1 MNRYEMKKIAYGS
14 DLKNRALQVL
24 LYLID
29 RSNKEGTCF
38 PAIPTIAR
46 ELHIGVSTVKRA
58 LGELVE
64 AGFIVKESRYRENKG
79 QSSNLYTI
87 ILIENNER
95 QKPELIDDE
104 KQMGTVVTK
113 SVANTE
119 LLNSLNHKRYE
130 YRYNGGLGFC
140 EIRLIHGVRN
150 HGSDIISSLLED
162 WTGEEVNLIPP

>member
-38 PAIPTIAR
+38 PAIPTIAG

-64 AGFIVKESRYRENKG
+64 AGFIVKESRFRENRG

-87 ILIENNER
+87 ILTENNKE
-95 QKPELIDDE
+95 QSPELIDDD
-104 KQMGTVVTK
+104 KQIGTFFTK
-113 SVANTE
+113 SIANTE
-119 LLNSLNHKRYE
+119 LFNSLNHKRY
-130 YRYNGGLGFC
+130 RFRHNGEFR
-140 EIRLIHGVRN
+140 I
-150 HGSDIISSLLED
+150 DIKSSLLDD
-162 WTGEEVNLIPP
+162 WTGEEVSLIPP

>member
-1 MNRYEMKKIAYGS
+1 MNRYEMKQKAYSS

-46 ELHIGVSTVKRA
+46 ELHISMSTVKRA

-64 AGFIVKESRYRENKG
+64 AGFIIKEKRFRENKG

-87 ILIENNER
+87 ILSEN
-95 QKPELIDDE
+95 DDE
-104 KQMGTVVTK
+104 QMTESIDGDKLIFTSVTK
-113 SVANTE
+113 SIANTG
-119 LLNSLNHKRYE
+119 LLNPLNHKQSRFKHN
-130 YRYNGGLGFC
+130 RKSGFDK
-140 EIRLIHGVRN
+140 IRLICSVHSYSIDN
-150 HGSDIISSLLED
+150 KNSFLKD
-162 WTGEEVNLIPP
+162 WTGEEVNMIPP

>member
-1 MNRYEMKKIAYGS
+1 MNHYEMKQKAYSS

-46 ELHIGVSTVKRA
+46 ELHISVSTVKRA

-64 AGFIVKESRYRENKG
+64 AGFVIKESRFRINKG

-87 ILIENNER
+87 VLLENDDE
-95 QKPELIDDE
+95 QMTELIDSDE
-104 KQMGTVVTK
+104 QMDTLDIK
-113 SVANTE
+113 SMTNTE
-119 LLNSLNHKRYE
+119 SLYTLKCKQS
-130 YRYNGGLGFC
+130 GFDK
-140 EIRLIHGVRN
+140 IKLMSSIPGRSI
-150 HGSDIISSLLED
+150 DIKSLLKD
-162 WTGEEVNLIPP
+162 WTGEEFNLIPP

>member
-46 ELHIGVSTVKRA
+46 ELHISVSTVKRA

-64 AGFIVKESRYRENKG
+64 AGFVIKESRFRINKG
-79 QSSNLYTI
+79 QSSNLYAI
-87 ILIENNER
+87 VLLENDDE
-95 QKPELIDDE
+95 QMTELIDSDE
-104 KQMGTVVTK
+104 QMNSLDIK
-113 SVANTE
+113 SMANTE
-119 LLNSLNHKRYE
+119 LLYTLKCKQSEFDKIKLMSS
-130 YRYNGGLGFC
+130 
-140 EIRLIHGVRN
+140 I
-150 HGSDIISSLLED
+150 SDRSIDIKSLLKA
-162 WTGEEVNLIPP
+162 WTGEEFNLIPP